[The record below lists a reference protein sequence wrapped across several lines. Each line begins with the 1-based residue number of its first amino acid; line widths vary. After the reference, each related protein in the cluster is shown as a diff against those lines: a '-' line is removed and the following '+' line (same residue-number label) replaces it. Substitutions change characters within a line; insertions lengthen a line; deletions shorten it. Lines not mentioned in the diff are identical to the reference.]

1 MITVGLI
8 GKTNVGKSTFFSAAT
23 LVDVEIANR
32 PFVTIEPNVG
42 MAYVKTL
49 CVHNEFKVKCNPR
62 NSICIGDYRFIPI
75 KLVDVAGLIPGAHEG
90 RGLGNKFLDDLRK
103 ADVLIHVIDASG
115 STNEEGVPVE
125 PGSRDP
131 EEDIKF
137 VEDEINEW
145 FISIIKKDWEKFAR
159 ITDLGNKD
167 PIDALLSKLSGLSI
181 NREQIIQSLKE
192 SKLENVKFMQWSE
205 EDIRR
210 FGITL
215 RQISK
220 PIVIAANK
228 DDIPIARKNI
238 DRLKEKYKFLIPT
251 SAEAELALRKAAK
264 NGLIDYIPGEKEFKI
279 KSNNLPEK
287 QRKALDYIKT
297 NVLDVYGNTG
307 VQQAINEAV
316 FGALNMITIFPVEDE
331 RKLTDR
337 NGNVLPDAILIKRG
351 STPKDLASVIHSD
364 LAKGFLYAIDARKKI
379 RVGENYQLQDRDVIK
394 IVSSLARG

>member
-49 CVHNEFKVKCNPR
+49 CVHNEFKVKCNPK
-62 NSICIGDYRFIPI
+62 NSICIEDYRFIPI

-115 STNEEGVPVE
+115 STNEEGVTVE
-125 PGSRDP
+125 SGSRDP

-159 ITDLGNKD
+159 ISDLGNKD
-167 PIDALLSKLSGLSI
+167 QIDALLGKLSGLSV
-181 NREQIIQSLKE
+181 NREEIIQSLKE
-192 SKLENVKFMQWSE
+192 SKLENIKFMQWNE
-205 EDIRR
+205 EDIRK

-215 RQISK
+215 RQVSK
-220 PIVIAANK
+220 PIIIAANK
-228 DDIPIARKNI
+228 DDIQVARKNI
-238 DRLKEKYKFLIPT
+238 DRLKEKYKFIVPT

-279 KSNNLPEK
+279 KSIGLPEK

-316 FGALNMITIFPVEDE
+316 FGALNMITVFPVEDE

-337 NGNVLPDAILIKRG
+337 NGNVLPDAILIKKG
-351 STPKDLASVIHSD
+351 STPKELAAAIHSD

-394 IVSSLARG
+394 IVSSLAHG

>member
-297 NVLDVYGNTG
+297 NVIDVYGNTG

-316 FGALNMITIFPVEDE
+316 FGALNMITVFPVEDE

-394 IVSSLARG
+394 IVSSLAHG